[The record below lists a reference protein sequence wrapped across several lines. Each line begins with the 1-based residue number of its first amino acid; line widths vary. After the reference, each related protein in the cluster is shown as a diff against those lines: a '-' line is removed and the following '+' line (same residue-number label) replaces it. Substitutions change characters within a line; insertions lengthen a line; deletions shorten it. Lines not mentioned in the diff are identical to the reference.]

1 MLALISIMKNPNT
14 YDPFKKP
21 EALKKRYLML
31 LEVLEKRKII
41 SEEDAI
47 LMREEKIEF
56 GKHSQNTLPYVTDF
70 LALRNMPNT
79 SQLRTTIDSDLTKTI
94 DSLAKASI
102 RNLAWKNVSDY
113 GILVVERKTMQL
125 KVMIGGYDYYGKEG
139 QVNATL
145 ALRQP

>member
-1 MLALISIMKNPNT
+1 
-14 YDPFKKP
+14 
-21 EALKKRYLML
+21 ML